1 MKYVIDPSVA
11 IRWFISDVF
20 HPHADQVLKRLIQ
33 HPEQFAVP
41 ELFLYEMLALLYRHH
56 PRAGEVY
63 ASDVDR
69 LLRSGVLR
77 YPMTEHIYDRAK
89 RFIDAG
95 LSGFDAVYPAL
106 AEEIGGWWITFDS
119 KAHRCIEDEHLS
131 IDLSAVHFQL
141 SV

>member
-11 IRWFISDVF
+11 IRWFLRDIF

-33 HPEQFAVP
+33 NPEQFAVP

-56 PRAGEVY
+56 PHAGEVF

-77 YPMTEHIYDRAK
+77 YPMTEHIYGRAR
-89 RFIDAG
+89 RFIAAG
-95 LSGFDAVYPAL
+95 LTGFDAVYPAL

-119 KAHRCIEDEHLS
+119 KAHRRIEEGHVS
-131 IDLSAVHFQL
+131 IDLAANPFQP
-141 SV
+141 SR